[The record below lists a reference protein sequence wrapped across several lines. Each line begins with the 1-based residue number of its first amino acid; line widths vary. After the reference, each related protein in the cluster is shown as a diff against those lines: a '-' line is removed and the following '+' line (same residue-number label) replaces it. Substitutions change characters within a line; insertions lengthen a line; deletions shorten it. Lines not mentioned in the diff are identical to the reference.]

1 MLYEWTKKIHMW
13 AGLLTFTAF
22 VVWGI
27 TGIYAIF
34 LPAPGEYQP
43 ADVAEETQFPFEAP
57 GNLDDKELAKRIFD
71 AADLK
76 MAGGHYNVHRDD
88 DQHLKFFVFT
98 SNGRRDVTYLE
109 EQRRVRVEFRH
120 NNLGGFLSSM
130 HTAHSRRGAP
140 DRSARLWGYYNEL
153 STWAL
158 LLMSV
163 SGLYMWI
170 ATRPGLPWA
179 QICAGGAAV
188 LCVILWVA
196 VR

>member
-1 MLYEWTKKIHMW
+1 LIYEWTKKIHIW

-34 LPAPGEYQP
+34 LPAPGQHQP
-43 ADVAEETQFPFEAP
+43 PEISAETEFPFEAP
-57 GNLDDKELAKRIFD
+57 GDLDDKQLAKRIF
-71 AADLK
+71 AAAELK
-76 MAGGHYNVHRDD
+76 MAGGHYNVHRDEN
-88 DQHLKFFVFT
+88 QHLKFFVFT
-98 SNGRRDVTYLE
+98 ANGRRDVTYLE
-109 EQRRVRVEFRH
+109 ERKRVRVEFRR
-120 NNLGGFLSSM
+120 NNLGGFLSTM
-130 HTAHSRRGAP
+130 HTGHSRRGAP
-140 DRSARLWGYYNEL
+140 DLSARLWGYYNEL

-158 LLMSV
+158 LFMSL

-179 QICAGGAAV
+179 RICIGGAAV
-188 LCVILWVA
+188 VSVILWVA

>member
-13 AGLLTFTAF
+13 AGLLTFTVF